1 MKDHIK
7 DILQHYDVIQV
18 PRDFYEGVMLPQN
31 GKFFVMTPE
40 NPELYWQDK
49 LEKHSFLQ
57 NVIYKTPTEG
67 GEQKK
72 L

>member
-1 MKDHIK
+1 
-7 DILQHYDVIQV
+7 
-18 PRDFYEGVMLPQN
+18 
-31 GKFFVMTPE
+31 MTPE

-67 GEQKK
+67 GE
-72 L
+72 